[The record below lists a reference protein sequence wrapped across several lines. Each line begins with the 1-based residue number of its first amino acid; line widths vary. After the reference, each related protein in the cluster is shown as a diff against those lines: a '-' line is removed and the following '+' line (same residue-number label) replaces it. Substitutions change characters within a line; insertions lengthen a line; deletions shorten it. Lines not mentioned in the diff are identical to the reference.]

1 MVGEGALLAPFKAFT
16 RAETLTDRAGEASPS
31 LALTPMAVDG
41 RDGSDDEIDGE
52 NDDVGAGDILANADR
67 DGDDA
72 DVRDGDD
79 TPAEA

>member
-1 MVGEGALLAPFKAFT
+1 
-16 RAETLTDRAGEASPS
+16 
-31 LALTPMAVDG
+31 MAVDG